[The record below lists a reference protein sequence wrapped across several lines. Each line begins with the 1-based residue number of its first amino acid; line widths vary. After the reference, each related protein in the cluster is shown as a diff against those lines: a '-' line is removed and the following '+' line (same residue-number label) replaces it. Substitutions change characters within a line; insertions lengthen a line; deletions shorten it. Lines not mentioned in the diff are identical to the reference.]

1 MKALNIKLQ
10 ENFTRLHSR
19 YWVPAEITFDRTRWK
34 QPAEERLMHDNLVH
48 VSLYRVWLFIQ
59 FKSRRAFLQREALGW
74 LVQLNCCTWLPGDEI
89 QLKERKRLWGPQCS
103 SPLWKYKWIGC
114 QMHCSV
120 QSSKTQS
127 ALQSVIS
134 SESHVG
140 NVVSPHKEPRD
151 AAAGFLFSARC
162 FCRAAPAVTSEL
174 SAPSLNQPW
183 QHLCSCESSFKSNEF

>member
-1 MKALNIKLQ
+1 MYESIKYKASGELYKAAQQILSPCRDHVWQNEVKTAGWREADARKPRPHLSLQ
-10 ENFTRLHSR
+10 
-19 YWVPAEITFDRTRWK
+19 
-34 QPAEERLMHDNLVH
+34 
-48 VSLYRVWLFIQ
+48 SLAVYP
-59 FKSRRAFLQREALGW
+59 ALGW

-151 AAAGFLFSARC
+151 AAAGFLSALDVSVGLLRLW
-162 FCRAAPAVTSEL
+162 P
-174 SAPSLNQPW
+174 LNSQRP
-183 QHLCSCESSFKSNEF
+183 H

>member
-19 YWVPAEITFDRTRWK
+19 YWVPAEITFDRTRLK

-48 VSLYRVWLFIQ
+48 VSLYRLWLFIQ

-74 LVQLNCCTWLPGDEI
+74 LVQLNCCMWLPGDEI
-89 QLKERKRLWGPQCS
+89 HLKERKRLWGPQCS

-151 AAAGFLFSARC
+151 AAAGFLSALDVSVGLLRLW
-162 FCRAAPAVTSEL
+162 P
-174 SAPSLNQPW
+174 LNSQRP
-183 QHLCSCESSFKSNEF
+183 H